1 MYVVA
6 GRIQPNVKPGP
17 MSKRRPFVHAG
28 MLLLA
33 TACAPAAEAPPE
45 PVPPPV
51 STSPAATPPT
61 PALLPAAPW
70 AGARLSAGEVP
81 AAFATEWRKAD
92 NRATC
97 ALVAPAS
104 LGEGAGATARAATF
118 SGGWAVAYDRPGL
131 RSAFGVAGTGS
142 RASDA
147 AYGEWPHRRA
157 WADGGTAGYG
167 PEGGTGPNQLAY
179 LRIPGQD
186 CLYNV
191 WSRLGRAH
199 LEHLLEN
206 LRFVMVP

>member
-1 MYVVA
+1 
-6 GRIQPNVKPGP
+6 
-17 MSKRRPFVHAG
+17 MSKRRLFVHAG
-28 MLLLA
+28 MLLLVA
-33 TACAPAAEAPPE
+33 ACAPAAEAPPE
-45 PVPPPV
+45 TVPPPV
-51 STSPAATPPT
+51 STSPTPPPS
-61 PALLPAAPW
+61 PALPAAPW
-70 AGARLSAGEVP
+70 AGPRLSVGEVP

-104 LGEGAGATARAATF
+104 VGEGAGATARAATF
-118 SGGWAVAYDRPGL
+118 SGGWAVAYDRPDL

-142 RASDA
+142 RASDP
-147 AYGEWPHRRA
+147 AYDDWPHRRA
-157 WADGGTAGYG
+157 WADGGAAGYG

-199 LEHLLEN
+199 LEHLLES
-206 LRFVMVP
+206 LRFVAVQ

>member
-1 MYVVA
+1 
-6 GRIQPNVKPGP
+6 
-17 MSKRRPFVHAG
+17 MSKRRLFVHIG

-33 TACAPAAEAPPE
+33 AACAPAAEAPPA
-45 PVPPPV
+45 PVPAPAPAPQPAPAPAPPV
-51 STSPAATPPT
+51 SPAP
-61 PALLPAAPW
+61 PALATAPW
-70 AGARLSAGEVP
+70 AGGRLSAGEVP
-81 AAFATEWRKAD
+81 AVFAAEWRKAP

-97 ALVAPAS
+97 ALVAPSS

-142 RASDA
+142 RAADP
-147 AYGEWPHRRA
+147 AYDDWPHRRA

-199 LEHLLEN
+199 LEHLLDH
-206 LRFVMVP
+206 LRFVAVP

>member
-1 MYVVA
+1 
-6 GRIQPNVKPGP
+6 
-17 MSKRRPFVHAG
+17 MSKRRLFVHAG
-28 MLLLA
+28 MLLLPA
-33 TACAPAAEAPPE
+33 ACAPAAEAPPA

-51 STSPAATPPT
+51 STSPAPTPPPAAPPPS
-61 PALLPAAPW
+61 PALAKAPW
-70 AGARLSAGEVP
+70 AGARLSAGQIP

-104 LGEGAGATARAATF
+104 VGEGAGATARAATF

-142 RASDA
+142 RASDP
-147 AYGEWPHRRA
+147 AYDDWPHRRA
-157 WADGGTAGYG
+157 WADGGAAGYG

-199 LEHLLEN
+199 LEHLLES
-206 LRFVMVP
+206 LRFVAVQ